1 MPPFLPTPGRGGS
14 GAESPAPGAPDAL
27 PLHPERREWLRR
39 ALGPGLALAAT
50 GWCGPARAADPG
62 VLPDQ
67 LRIGQT
73 LTLQGGRNDYG
84 VAVTQG
90 IALVFEAVNRAGGVH
105 GRRLVLQT
113 LDDENRNA
121 TAEANARQLVQQGAF
136 LLFAPIEGGPSGAV
150 AKVAQE
156 LQVPLFGPMAGP
168 PTLRRPHQSMVYPVR
183 AEHREEFRAL
193 LAWGRGIGLR
203 RVAFFHVDS
212 DGGRAHLANVQG
224 IAGELGME
232 VALPLAFAPDIDDA
246 ALAAMGRQVAQSRV
260 EMVFNHGSVGLYR
273 KVIVAARE
281 AGSRATFMGV
291 NSGSSQ
297 LVKALGPLA
306 QGMLFA
312 QVVPSPWERKHALAR
327 EYQDAAR
334 AADPRAEFSYGALE
348 GFMTAKA
355 LVLALRACGR
365 DLSRAALHRALRGH
379 AFELGGVKTQY
390 AEGDHAGSH
399 FVDLSMVSRDG
410 RFIH

>member
-1 MPPFLPTPGRGGS
+1 MPV
-14 GAESPAPGAPDAL
+14 PAPSAAVLPATCAL
-27 PLHPERREWLRR
+27 PEDPARRRWLR
-39 ALGPGLALAAT
+39 AALAAGAGLST
-50 GWCGPARAADPG
+50 GLGVGEAHAADPG

-67 LRIGQT
+67 VRIGQT
-73 LTLQGGRNDYG
+73 LTLQGGRNAYG

-90 IALVFEAVNRAGGVH
+90 IGLMFNEVNRSGGVH

-121 TAEANARQLVQQGAF
+121 TAEANARQLAQAGAF

-193 LAWGRGIGLR
+193 LVWGRGIGLR
-203 RVAFFHVDS
+203 RVGFFHVDS
-212 DGGRAHLANVQG
+212 DGGRAHLANVQA
-224 IAGELGME
+224 IANELGME
-232 VALPLAFAPDIDDA
+232 VTLPLAFAPEIDDA
-246 ALAAMGRQVAQSRV
+246 ALAAMGRRVADSRV
-260 EMVFNHGSVGLYR
+260 EMVLNHGSVGLYR
-273 KVIVAARE
+273 KLIVAARE
-281 AGSRATFMGV
+281 AGSRATLMGV

-297 LVKALGPLA
+297 LVAALGPLA
-306 QGMLFA
+306 QGMLFS
-312 QVVPSPWERKHALAR
+312 QVVPSPWERKHAISR
-327 EYQDAAR
+327 EYQDAAK

-348 GFMTAKA
+348 GYMTAKA

-379 AFELGGVKTQY
+379 QFDLGGLKTHY
-390 AEGDHAGSH
+390 AEGDHAGAH